1 MFCFDIIAIN
11 IKFLLFKYINSNP
24 INSNNSNNSINID
37 NQEKLIVNKKCYI
50 PIDNSNI
57 KIVHMI
63 MTRFLMDL
71 HNKKEFVELVKTKEY
86 ILNGIRVM
94 KNICFILWKIK
105 VVKISYQ
112 LYYWVI
118 KLISLILNLC

>member
-57 KIVHMI
+57 KIVHLI